1 MHFTEI
7 IMGKILL
14 YYKYVAIHDPL
25 GMQAWQKELCA
36 QLNLTGRIIIA
47 HEGINGTVGGSQEA
61 VENYQAAMLENSL
74 FSDIDFKISDGGS
87 NCFPRMKIV
96 IKNEIVRMGID
107 PKDLSADDAGIYL
120 TPEEA
125 HNLIAQKKDNLV
137 ILDTRNTYESAIGT
151 FEGAVIP
158 PIENFRDFP
167 EYIDTHVDLFK
178 DKEVMMF
185 CTGGVRCER
194 ATAYLKTKKT
204 AAQVYHIKGGICR
217 YVEHYPDGY
226 FKGSNYVFDGRVTV
240 TINKE
245 TVGACLFCSV
255 KHDACSN
262 CVNTRCNARIIVC
275 NDCSP
280 KYHNTCSQLCADLV
294 LTGQVAVRTI
304 PTHVAL

>member
-1 MHFTEI
+1 
-7 IMGKILL
+7 MGKILL

-25 GMQAWQKELCA
+25 VIQSWQKELCA

-47 HEGINGTVGGSQEA
+47 HEGINGTVGGTLEA
-61 VENYQAAMLENSL
+61 VENYKHAMLEHSL

-96 IKNEIVRMGID
+96 VKNEIVRMGID

-125 HNLIAQKKDNLV
+125 HNLMAEKKDNLV

-151 FEGAVIP
+151 FKDAILP

-167 EYIDTHVDLFK
+167 EYIDTHTDLFK

-194 ATAYLKTKKT
+194 ATAYLKTKNVASK
-204 AAQVYHIKGGICR
+204 VYHIKGGIVR
-217 YVEHYPDGY
+217 YTEEYPDGF

-245 TVGACLFCSV
+245 TVGTCLFCSV
-255 KHDACSN
+255 PHDACSN
-262 CVNTRCNARIIVC
+262 CVNTRCNDRIISC
-275 NDCSP
+275 LDCSA
-280 KYHNTCSQLCADLV
+280 KYYNTCSEKCAHLV
-294 LTGQVAVRTI
+294 LTKQVAVRTV